1 MISLTFCFSF
11 YLCWK
16 LAAVF
21 LPSSSTRLAA
31 RRGTLADPIRH
42 LCAHHSFKLLSC
54 KLTPTMPSSSRAFDQ
69 TTWAS
74 LLKQLRQMQV
84 GFEKY
89 FVLKRFI

>member
-1 MISLTFCFSF
+1 
-11 YLCWK
+11 
-16 LAAVF
+16 
-21 LPSSSTRLAA
+21 
-31 RRGTLADPIRH
+31 
-42 LCAHHSFKLLSC
+42 
-54 KLTPTMPSSSRAFDQ
+54 MPSSSRAFDQ